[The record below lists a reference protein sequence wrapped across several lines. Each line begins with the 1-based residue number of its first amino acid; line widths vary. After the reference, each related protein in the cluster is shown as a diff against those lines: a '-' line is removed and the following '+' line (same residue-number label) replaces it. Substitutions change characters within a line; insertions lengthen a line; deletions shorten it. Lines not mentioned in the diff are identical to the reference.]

1 MKVSYVLI
9 LSTLK
14 YISYV
19 PCLRSILNLVGPY
32 FSIKT

>member
-14 YISYV
+14 YIRYV
-19 PCLRSILNLVGPY
+19 PSQIYTKFGRSLHLN
-32 FSIKT
+32 